1 MVLAL
6 VCVAVTLLSA
16 APVAGTTGSKRR
28 IRVPAAKPYVPQP
41 SPLDRKVL
49 DALACASPENAG
61 GSIGLYAVELET
73 GRVILNQNA
82 RHAMTPASNTK
93 VVSTALALARL
104 GPEYRF
110 ETKLASDVTPDA
122 SGVLR
127 GNLYW
132 VGGGDPTLA
141 SRSFAELQANGATPA
156 EALDVF
162 VNALVERGIRHIAGD
177 IVGDDTHFPRDPYP
191 IGWTVDDT
199 IADYGAP
206 VSALTFH
213 ENTQA
218 LSIAPD
224 GVTLWPRADY
234 YTIVHQVQPGATTD
248 IQIDREGRQL
258 LLSGKIR
265 ADRTVEEVVA
275 VDEPARFAASVLKE
289 ALEARGIRVDGSAVA
304 RSRRNGDP
312 PPDPPAVTLFVRKSP
327 PLVEILKVIDKFSH
341 NLFAELVLRETARV
355 RTGEGSRQAGIR
367 EMTQFLKDAG
377 VDPGCCYFQDGS
389 GLSRQTLVTAEALA
403 KVLAYMYQGEHR
415 DAWISLMP
423 IGGVD
428 GSLKRRFANYKQAGQ
443 RIRAKTG
450 SLAHV
455 ATLSGYALQT
465 KRGDVAFSILFNHYN
480 GSGAEARAIIDKIA
494 VAIGE

>member
-6 VCVAVTLLSA
+6 VCVAATLLAA
-16 APVAGTTGSKRR
+16 APPAVRKGAKRR

-73 GRVILNQNA
+73 GKVILNQNA

-104 GPEYRF
+104 GPQHMF
-110 ETKLASDVTPDA
+110 ETKLASDVEPDA
-122 SGVLR
+122 NGVLR

-141 SRSFAELQANGATPA
+141 SRRFAALQENGATPA
-156 EALDVF
+156 EALDAF
-162 VNALVERGIRHIAGD
+162 VNAVVERGIRHITGD

-218 LSIAPD
+218 LTISPD
-224 GVTLWPRADY
+224 GVAVWPRADY
-234 YTIVHQVQPGATTD
+234 YTLVHQVKPGETTD

-258 LLSGKIR
+258 LLSGTLR
-265 ADRTVEEVVA
+265 ADRTTEELVA
-275 VDEPARFAASVLKE
+275 IDEPALFAAAVLKE

-312 PPDPPAVTLFVRKSP
+312 RPDPPAVTLFTRKSP

-367 EMTQFLKDAG
+367 EMTQFLVDVGA
-377 VDPGCCYFQDGS
+377 DPGCCYFQDGS

-403 KVLAYMYQGEHR
+403 KVLAYMYQSEHR
-415 DAWISLMP
+415 DAWVGLMP

-428 GSLKRRFANYKQAGQ
+428 GSLRRRFADAKEAGA

-465 KRGDVAFSILFNHYN
+465 KRGDIAFSILFNHYN